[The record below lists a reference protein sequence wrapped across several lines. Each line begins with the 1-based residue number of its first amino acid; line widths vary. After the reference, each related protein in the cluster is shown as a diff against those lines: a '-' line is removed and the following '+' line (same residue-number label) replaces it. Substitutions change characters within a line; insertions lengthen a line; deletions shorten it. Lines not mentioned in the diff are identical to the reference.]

1 MRLQKKLWKDSFR
14 EIWRTK
20 QQFLAIFAIIALG
33 SGFYSG
39 IKLASPD
46 MLLTAE
52 NYYED
57 TQLSDFNLL
66 CTYGITQQ
74 DVEDLKQ
81 QSYVS
86 QVQPSYYVDVFSNNE
101 TTEDGNESAVR
112 LYSYSASDTL
122 NQLSVVAGRLPQA
135 ANECVV
141 DGGSLGTNNED
152 ALNTTV
158 EFSLE
163 DSDLSDQITNT
174 TYTVVGVV
182 ESPLY
187 INYQRGSTTIGS
199 GTLSAFY
206 YIPEENFQSDY
217 YTNCYVRIDGA
228 AGLDPYGDEYDA
240 LIDEATTKLEQWGEE
255 RAQIRLPQV
264 RDEAMAAYNESKAQF
279 DQASAE
285 AQAQLQQAWD
295 QLEAGRL
302 ELESGRA
309 QLEQATQQYE
319 EGIRQG
325 EQSLNEAK
333 TQLEQA
339 QIQLSV
345 QQAVAQANVA
355 SSTTQM
361 TMVQSEVD
369 NLIAEFEQR
378 LEDLDQQCQQAI
390 DQMEQQGLPTED
402 VQATFDQQ
410 KQAIQDLIDTLQN
423 RVTTTIS
430 GIQSSAAQQLAD
442 SMELINQA
450 QQQITQGWGDYY
462 DGVALLEDQRESG
475 QQQLD
480 EAQAQLEQGQTEYDQ
495 GLAQYN
501 EAAAQAQTQLE
512 EGQQQLDNA
521 LAEIETL
528 EAPDW
533 YIQDRSNYNGYSD
546 FEEDALRVD
555 KISDVFAVFFILVA
569 ILVCLTTMTRLVEE
583 HRTEIG
589 TYQAL
594 GYSRRDG
601 MKKYLIYASLAS
613 FAGSVLGVLLCEW
626 LFPLVIFNAYGMM
639 YILPEAMTPVHWNY
653 LLGCAAVSIGCTCLT
668 AVLACFGQMRGY
680 PAALMRPKAP
690 KAGKRILLER
700 IKPIWNHLSFS
711 WKVTMRNF
719 FRYKKR
725 VLMTIVGIAGCTAL
739 LMAGF
744 GIRYSIT
751 SILDLQFGELFV
763 YDAVSVTAS
772 NMDDAAAQDLED
784 EVLAID
790 GVDSAMYFASR
801 TVDSVG
807 EDTLVSTTVVVPQRT
822 GGMRQYI
829 VLRDKDT
836 KETVPLTSNGAV
848 INEKLAE
855 LLNVQPG
862 DNIQIDPGD
871 GSTLEIK
878 VSALTE
884 NYAGNYIYLSD
895 EYYQQVFGEAPSYTN
910 LYLTFSDDADG
921 EAISQALMD
930 TGSILGLSLV
940 SDLEASFQDMLTS
953 LNYVVIIIIVS
964 AGALAFVVLY
974 NLANINI
981 AERKR
986 ELATIKVLGFYDSQ
1000 VSAYVYRENIVC
1012 TLCGIA
1018 VGLLL
1023 GVALTQY
1030 ILESVEVDVV
1040 RFNRSLDVW
1049 SFVFSGLLTAV
1060 FALLV
1065 NIIMHYKLKK
1075 IDMVESLK
1083 SVE

>member
-39 IKLASPD
+39 IKVSSPD
-46 MLLTAE
+46 MVMTAV

-57 TQLSDFNLL
+57 VQLSDFNLL
-66 CTYGITQQ
+66 CTYGITDEDVQ
-74 DVEDLKQ
+74 DLEQ

-86 QVQPSYYVDVFSNNE
+86 QVQPSYYCDVFSNNE
-101 TTEDGNESAVR
+101 SSEDGSESAVR
-112 LYSYSASDTL
+112 LYSYSPSDTL
-122 NQLSVVAGRLPQA
+122 NQLTVVAGRLPESP
-135 ANECVV
+135 NECVV
-141 DGGSLGTNNED
+141 DGGSLGTSNED

-158 EFSLE
+158 DFFLE
-163 DSDLSDQITNT
+163 DSQLSDQLTNT
-174 TYTVVGVV
+174 SYTVVGVV

-187 INYQRGSTTIGS
+187 VNFQRGSTTIGS

-217 YTNCYVRIDGA
+217 YTNCYVRIAGA
-228 AGLDPYGDEYDA
+228 SDFDAYSDEYDA
-240 LIDEATTKLEQWGEE
+240 FIDEAAQDLEQWGQE
-255 RAQIRLPQV
+255 RAAVRLPQV
-264 RDEAMAAYNESKAQF
+264 KDQAMDAYNENKAQF
-279 DQASAE
+279 EQASAE
-285 AQAQLQQAWD
+285 AQAQLQDAWD

-309 QLEQATQQYE
+309 QLEQATQQYQD
-319 EGIRQG
+319 GIRQG
-325 EQSLNEAK
+325 EQRLNEAK
-333 TQLEQA
+333 TQLEQS
-339 QIQLSV
+339 QIELSV
-345 QQAVAQANVA
+345 QKAVAQANVA
-355 SSTTQM
+355 SSTSQM
-361 TMVQSEVD
+361 TMIQSEVD
-369 NLIAEFEQR
+369 QLVAEFEQR
-378 LEDLDQQCQQAI
+378 LAELDQQAQETI
-390 DQMEQQGLPTED
+390 DQLTQQGLPTEE
-402 VQATFDQQ
+402 VQATFDEQ
-410 KQAIQDLIDTLQN
+410 KQTIQDLIDTLQT
-423 RVTTTIS
+423 RVNTTIS
-430 GIQSSAAQQLAD
+430 GIQSSAADQLSQ

-450 QQQITQGWGDYY
+450 QQQITSGWGDYY
-462 DGVALLEDQRESG
+462 DGVALLEEQRTSG

-480 EAQAQLEQGQTEYDQ
+480 QAQAQLDQGQAEYDQ

-501 EAAAQAQTQLE
+501 QAAAQAQEQLDQ
-512 EGQQQLDNA
+512 GQQQLDQA
-521 LAEIETL
+521 LAQIDDL
-528 EAPDW
+528 EAPEW
-533 YIQDRSNYNGYSD
+533 YVQDRSNYNGYSD
-546 FEEDALRVD
+546 FEEDAQRVD

-594 GYSRRDG
+594 GYRRLDG
-601 MKKYLIYASLAS
+601 MKKYLIYAALAS
-613 FAGSVLGVLLCEW
+613 FAGSIVGVLLCEW
-626 LFPLVIFNAYGMM
+626 IFPLVIFNAYGMM
-639 YILPEAMTPVHWNY
+639 YILPDAMTPVHWDY

-668 AVLACFGQMRGY
+668 AVLACYGQMRGY

-763 YDAVSVTAS
+763 YDVVSVTS
-772 NMDDAAAQDLED
+772 GDLDDAAKENLEE

-790 GVDSAMYFASR
+790 GVNSAMYFSGR

-807 EDTLVSTTVVVPQRT
+807 EDTLVSTTVVTPQRT

-829 VLRDKDT
+829 VLRDKQT
-836 KETVPLTSNGAV
+836 KETIPLTSNGAV

-855 LLNVQPG
+855 LLNVQAG
-862 DNIQIDPGD
+862 DSIQIDPGD
-871 GSTLEIK
+871 GGTLEVK

-884 NYAGNYIYLSD
+884 NYAGNYIYMSD
-895 EYYQQVFGEAPSYTN
+895 EYYRTVFGEAPSYTN
-910 LYLTFSDDADG
+910 LYLTFDEQADG
-921 EAISQALMD
+921 EAVSQALMD
-930 TGSILGLSLV
+930 TGEILGLSLV
-940 SDLEASFQDMLTS
+940 SDMEESFQEMLTS

-1012 TLCGIA
+1012 TVCGIA

-1030 ILESVEVDVV
+1030 ILETVEVDVV
-1040 RFNRSLDVW
+1040 RFNRATDVW
-1049 SFVFSGLLTAV
+1049 SFVFSGLLTVLFAV
-1060 FALLV
+1060 LV
-1065 NIIMHYKLKK
+1065 NLIMHFKLKK

>member
-1 MRLQKKLWKDSFR
+1 MRLRKKLWKDSFR
-14 EIWRTK
+14 EIWKTK

-39 IKLASPD
+39 IKVASPD
-46 MLLTAE
+46 MQLTAE
-52 NYYED
+52 NYYRD

-66 CTYGITQQ
+66 CTYGITDE
-74 DVEDLKQ
+74 DVEDLEQ

-86 QVQPSYYVDVFSNNE
+86 QVQPSYYRDVFSSNE
-101 TTEDGNESAVR
+101 TTDDGSDSAVR
-112 LYSYSASDTL
+112 LYSYSPSDTL
-122 NQLSVVAGRLPQA
+122 NQLTVVAGRLPES

-141 DGGSLGTNNED
+141 DRGSLGTSNED

-158 EFSLE
+158 SFFLE
-163 DSDLSDQITNT
+163 DSELSDQLTNT
-174 TYTVVGVV
+174 SYTVVGVV

-199 GTLSAFY
+199 GTLSAYY

-228 AGLDPYGDEYDA
+228 ADLNGYSDEYDA
-240 LIDEATTKLEQWGEE
+240 LITQATDQLEQWGEE
-255 RAQIRLPQV
+255 RAAIRLPQIK
-264 RDEAMAAYNESKAQF
+264 DQAMDAYNESKAEF
-279 DQASAE
+279 DQGAAE
-285 AQAQLQQAWD
+285 AQAQLQDAWN

-309 QLEQATQQYE
+309 ELEQATQQYE
-319 EGIRQG
+319 QGIQQG
-325 EQSLNEAK
+325 ERSLNEAR

-339 QIQLSV
+339 QIELSV
-345 QQAVAQANVA
+345 QKAVAQANVA

-369 NLIAEFEQR
+369 KLVAEFEQR
-378 LEDLDQQCQQAI
+378 LEELDRQCQETI
-390 DQMEQQGLPTED
+390 DQLTQQGLPTEE

-410 KQAIQDLIDTLQN
+410 KQTIQDLIDTLQN
-423 RVTTTIS
+423 RVSTTIS
-430 GIQSSAAQQLAD
+430 GIQSSAADQLAQ

-450 QQQITQGWGDYY
+450 QQQITSGWGDYY
-462 DGVALLEDQRESG
+462 DGVALLEQQRESG

-480 EAQAQLEQGQTEYDQ
+480 DAQAQLDQGQTEYDQ

-501 EAAAQAQTQLE
+501 ESAAQVQAQLE
-512 EGQQQLDNA
+512 EGRQQLDDA
-521 LAEIETL
+521 LAQINDLAE
-528 EAPDW
+528 PVW
-533 YIQDRSNYNGYSD
+533 YVQDRGNYNGYSD
-546 FEEDALRVD
+546 FEEDAQRVD

-594 GYSRRDG
+594 GYRRLDG
-601 MKKYLIYASLAS
+601 MKKYLIYATLAS
-613 FAGSVLGVLLCEW
+613 LTGSVLGVLLCEW
-626 LFPLVIFNAYGMM
+626 IFPLVIFNAYGMM
-639 YILPEAMTPVHWNY
+639 YILPRAMTPVHLDY

-668 AVLACFGQMRGY
+668 AVLACYGQMRGY

-763 YDAVSVTAS
+763 YDAVSVTS
-772 NMDDAAAQDLED
+772 GDLDETAQEELED
-784 EVLAID
+784 QVLAID

-855 LLNVQPG
+855 LLNVQVG

-871 GSTLEIK
+871 GSTLDVK

-884 NYAGNYIYLSD
+884 NYAGNYIYMD
-895 EYYQQVFGEAPSYTN
+895 GQYYQDVFGEAPSYTN
-910 LYLTFSDDADG
+910 LYLTFDDEADG
-921 EAISQALMD
+921 QAISQALMD
-930 TGSILGLSLV
+930 TGNILGLSLV
-940 SDLEASFQDMLTS
+940 SDIEESFQDMLTS

-1012 TLCGIA
+1012 TLCGIV
-1018 VGLLL
+1018 VGLAL

-1030 ILESVEVDVV
+1030 ILEMVEVDVV
-1040 RFNRSLDVW
+1040 RFNRATDVW
-1049 SFVFSGLLTAV
+1049 SFVFSGLLTAL
-1060 FALLV
+1060 FAVLV
-1065 NIIMHYKLKK
+1065 NFIMHYKLKK

>member
-1 MRLQKKLWKDSFR
+1 MRLHKKLWKDSFR
-14 EIWRTK
+14 EIWKTK

-52 NYYED
+52 NYYEE

-66 CTYGITQQ
+66 CTYGITQE
-74 DVEDLKQ
+74 DVEDLEQ
-81 QSYVS
+81 QSFVS
-86 QVQPSYYVDVFSNNE
+86 QVQPSYYCDVFSNNE
-101 TTEDGNESAVR
+101 SSEDGSESVVR
-112 LYSYSASDTL
+112 LYSYSPSDTL
-122 NQLSVVAGRLPQA
+122 NQLTVVAGRLPES

-141 DGGSLGTNNED
+141 DSGSLGTSNED

-158 EFSLE
+158 SFSLE
-163 DSDLSDQITNT
+163 DSQLSDQLTNT
-174 TYTVVGVV
+174 SYTVVGVV

-187 INYQRGSTTIGS
+187 VNFQRGSTTIGD

-206 YIPEENFQSDY
+206 YIPKENFQSDY

-228 AGLDPYGDEYDA
+228 AGLDPYGDEYDT
-240 LIDEATTKLEQWGEE
+240 LIDEATEKLEQWGEE
-255 RAQIRLPQV
+255 RAAVRFPQV
-264 RDEAMAAYNESKAQF
+264 QAEAMDAYHESKAQF

-285 AQAQLQQAWD
+285 AQAQLQDAWN

-302 ELESGRA
+302 ELESGRTA
-309 QLEQATQQYE
+309 LDQATQQYKD
-319 EGIRQG
+319 GIQQG
-325 EQSLNEAK
+325 EQRLNEAR

-339 QIQLSV
+339 QIELSV
-345 QQAVAQANVA
+345 QKAVAQANVA

-361 TMVQSEVD
+361 TMIQSEVD
-369 NLIAEFEQR
+369 QLVGEFQQR
-378 LEDLDQQCQQAI
+378 LTELDQQCQESI
-390 DQMEQQGLPTED
+390 DQLTQQGLPTEE
-402 VQATFDQQ
+402 VQATFDSQ
-410 KQAIQDLIDTLQN
+410 KQAVQDLIDTLQN

-430 GIQSSAAQQLAD
+430 GIQSSAADQLTQ

-450 QQQITQGWGDYY
+450 QQQITSGWGDYY
-462 DGVALLEDQRESG
+462 DGVALLEQQRESG

-480 EAQAQLEQGQTEYDQ
+480 QAQAQLDQGQAEYDQ

-501 EAAAQAQTQLE
+501 DASAQAQAQLE
-512 EGQQQLDNA
+512 SGQQQLDDA
-521 LAEIETL
+521 LAQINEL

-533 YIQDRSNYNGYSD
+533 YVQDRSNYNGYSD

-594 GYSRRDG
+594 GYRRLDG
-601 MKKYLIYASLAS
+601 MKKYLIYAALAS
-613 FAGSVLGVLLCEW
+613 FAGSILGVLLCEW
-626 LFPLVIFNAYGMM
+626 VFPLVIFNAYGMM
-639 YILPEAMTPVHWNY
+639 YILPDAITPVHWNY

-668 AVLACFGQMRGY
+668 AALACYGQMQGY

-772 NMDDAAAQDLED
+772 DLDETAKD
-784 EVLAID
+784 QLEEEVLAID
-790 GVDSAMYFASR
+790 GVNSAMYFSSR

-807 EDTLVSTTVVVPQRT
+807 ENTLVSTTVVTPQRT
-822 GGMRQYI
+822 GAMRQYI

-836 KETVPLTSNGAV
+836 KETIPLTANGAV

-855 LLNVQPG
+855 LLDVQAG
-862 DNIQIDPGD
+862 DTIQIDPGD
-871 GSTLEIK
+871 GSTLDIK

-884 NYAGNYIYLSD
+884 NYAGNYIYLSED
-895 EYYQQVFGEAPSYTN
+895 YYRQVFGEDPSYTN
-910 LYLTFSDDADG
+910 LYLTFDEDADG

-930 TGSILGLSLV
+930 TGEILGLSLV
-940 SDLEASFQDMLTS
+940 SDLEESFQEMLTS
-953 LNYVVIIIIVS
+953 LNYVVIIIIIS

-1018 VGLLL
+1018 VGLAL

-1030 ILESVEVDVV
+1030 ILASVEVDVV
-1040 RFNRSLDVW
+1040 RFNRATDIW
-1049 SFVFSGLLTAV
+1049 SFVFSGLLTAL

-1065 NIIMHYKLKK
+1065 NVIMHYKLK
-1075 IDMVESLK
+1075 
-1083 SVE
+1083 

>member
-1 MRLQKKLWKDSFR
+1 MRLHKKLWKDSFR
-14 EIWRTK
+14 EIWKTK

-46 MLLTAE
+46 MLLTAK

-66 CTYGITQQ
+66 CTYGITQE
-74 DVEDLKQ
+74 DVEDLEQ
-81 QSYVS
+81 QSFVS
-86 QVQPSYYVDVFSNNE
+86 QVQPSYYCDVFSNNE
-101 TTEDGNESAVR
+101 SSEDGSESVVR
-112 LYSYSASDTL
+112 LYSYSPSDTL
-122 NQLSVVAGRLPQA
+122 NQLTVVAGRLPES

-141 DGGSLGTNNED
+141 DSGSLGTSNED

-158 EFSLE
+158 SFSLE
-163 DSDLSDQITNT
+163 DSQLSDQLTNT
-174 TYTVVGVV
+174 SYTVVGVV

-187 INYQRGSTTIGS
+187 VNFQRGSTTIGN

-240 LIDEATTKLEQWGEE
+240 LIDEATEKLEQWGEE
-255 RAQIRLPQV
+255 RAAVRLPQV
-264 RDEAMAAYNESKAQF
+264 QAEAMDAYNESKAQF

-285 AQAQLQQAWD
+285 AQAQLQDAWN

-309 QLEQATQQYE
+309 ALEQANQQYE
-319 EGIRQG
+319 EGIQQG
-325 EQSLNEAK
+325 EQRLNEAK

-339 QIQLSV
+339 QIELSV
-345 QQAVAQANVA
+345 QKAVAQANVA

-361 TMVQSEVD
+361 TMIQSEVD
-369 NLIAEFEQR
+369 QLISEFQQR
-378 LEDLDQQCQQAI
+378 LTELDQQCQESI
-390 DQMEQQGLPTED
+390 DQLTQQGLPTEE
-402 VQATFDQQ
+402 VQATFDAQ
-410 KQAIQDLIDTLQN
+410 KQAVQDLIDTLQN

-430 GIQSSAAQQLAD
+430 GIQSSAADQLAQ

-450 QQQITQGWGDYY
+450 QQQITNGWGDYY
-462 DGVALLEDQRESG
+462 DGVALLEQQRESG

-480 EAQAQLEQGQTEYDQ
+480 DAQAQLDQGQAEYDQ

-501 EAAAQAQTQLE
+501 DAAAQAQTQLE
-512 EGQQQLDNA
+512 SGQQQLDDA
-521 LAEIETL
+521 LAQINEL

-533 YIQDRSNYNGYSD
+533 YVQDRSSYNGYAD

-594 GYSRRDG
+594 GYRRLDG
-601 MKKYLIYASLAS
+601 MKKYLIYAALAS
-613 FAGSVLGVLLCEW
+613 FTGSVLGVLFCEW
-626 LFPLVIFNAYGMM
+626 VFPLVIFNAYGMM
-639 YILPEAMTPVHWNY
+639 YIFPDVITPVHWNY

-668 AVLACFGQMRGY
+668 ASLACYGQMRGY

-763 YDAVSVTAS
+763 YDAVSVTTS
-772 NMDDAAAQDLED
+772 DLDESAQDQLEE

-790 GVDSAMYFASR
+790 GVNSAMYFSSR

-807 EDTLVSTTVVVPQRT
+807 ENTLVSTTVVTPQRT
-822 GGMRQYI
+822 GAMRQYI

-836 KETVPLTSNGAV
+836 KETIPLTSNGAV

-855 LLNVQPG
+855 LLNVQAG
-862 DNIQIDPGD
+862 DTIQIDPGD
-871 GSTLEIK
+871 GSTLEVK

-884 NYAGNYIYLSD
+884 NYAGNYIYLSE
-895 EYYQQVFGEAPSYTN
+895 EYYRQVFGEDPSYTN
-910 LYLTFSDDADG
+910 LYLTFDEEADG
-921 EAISQALMD
+921 QAISQALMD
-930 TGSILGLSLV
+930 TGDILGLSLV
-940 SDLEASFQDMLTS
+940 SDLEQSFQEMLTS
-953 LNYVVIIIIVS
+953 LNYVVIIIIIS

-986 ELATIKVLGFYDSQ
+986 ELATIKVLGFYDFQ

-1018 VGLLL
+1018 AGLAL

-1030 ILESVEVDVV
+1030 VLASVEVDVV
-1040 RFNRSLDVW
+1040 RFNRATDIW
-1049 SFVFSGLLTAV
+1049 SFVFSGLLTAL

-1065 NIIMHYKLKK
+1065 NVIMHYKLKK

>member
-1 MRLQKKLWKDSFR
+1 MRLHKKLWKDSFR
-14 EIWRTK
+14 EIWKTK

-39 IKLASPD
+39 IKVASPD
-46 MLLTAE
+46 MQLTAE
-52 NYYED
+52 SYYRD
-57 TQLSDFNLL
+57 TQLSDLNLL
-66 CTYGITQQ
+66 CTYGITDE
-74 DVEDLKQ
+74 DVEDLEQ
-81 QSYVS
+81 QPYVS
-86 QVQPSYYVDVFSNNE
+86 QVQPSYYCDVFSSNE
-101 TTEDGNESAVR
+101 TADDGSDSAVR
-112 LYSYSASDTL
+112 LYSYSPSDTL
-122 NQLSVVAGRLPQA
+122 NQLTVVTGRLPES

-141 DGGSLGTNNED
+141 DRGSLGTSNED
-152 ALNTTV
+152 ALNTSV
-158 EFSLE
+158 SFFLE
-163 DSDLSDQITNT
+163 DSQLSDQLTNT
-174 TYTVVGVV
+174 SYTVVGVV

-199 GTLSAFY
+199 GTLSAYY

-217 YTNCYVRIDGA
+217 YTNCYVRVDGA
-228 AGLDPYGDEYDA
+228 ADLDGYSDEYDA
-240 LIDEATTKLEQWGEE
+240 LIDQAADQLEQWGEE
-255 RAQIRLPQV
+255 RAAIRLPELKEQ
-264 RDEAMAAYNESKAQF
+264 AMDAYNENKAEF
-279 DQASAE
+279 DQGAAE
-285 AQAQLQQAWD
+285 AQAQLQDAWN

-302 ELESGRA
+302 KLESGRTE
-309 QLEQATQQYE
+309 LEQATQQYE
-319 EGIRQG
+319 QGIQQG
-325 EQSLNEAK
+325 EQSLNQAK
-333 TQLEQA
+333 TQLEQS
-339 QIQLSV
+339 QIELSV
-345 QQAVAQANVA
+345 QKAVAQANVA

-369 NLIAEFEQR
+369 KLVAEFEQR
-378 LEDLDQQCQQAI
+378 LEELDRQCQETI
-390 DQMEQQGLPTED
+390 DQLTQQGLPTEE

-410 KQAIQDLIDTLQN
+410 KQTIQDLIDTLQN
-423 RVTTTIS
+423 RVSTTIS
-430 GIQSSAAQQLAD
+430 GIQSSAVDQLAQ

-450 QQQITQGWGDYY
+450 QQQITSGWGDYY
-462 DGVALLEDQRESG
+462 DGVALLEQQRESG
-475 QQQLD
+475 RQQLD
-480 EAQAQLEQGQTEYDQ
+480 DAQAQLDQGQTEYDQ

-501 EAAAQAQTQLE
+501 ESAAQVQAQLE
-512 EGQQQLDNA
+512 EGQQQLDDA
-521 LAEIETL
+521 LAQINDLAE
-528 EAPDW
+528 PVW
-533 YIQDRSNYNGYSD
+533 YVQDRGNYNGYSD
-546 FEEDALRVD
+546 FEEDAQRVD

-594 GYSRRDG
+594 GYRRLDG
-601 MKKYLIYASLAS
+601 MKKYLIYATLAS
-613 FAGSVLGVLLCEW
+613 LTGSILGVLLCEW
-626 LFPLVIFNAYGMM
+626 IFPLVIFNAYGMM
-639 YILPEAMTPVHWNY
+639 YILPTAMTPVHWGY

-668 AVLACFGQMRGY
+668 AVLACYGQMRGY

-763 YDAVSVTAS
+763 YDAVSVTS
-772 NMDDAAAQDLED
+772 GDLDETAQEELED
-784 EVLAID
+784 QVLAID

-836 KETVPLTSNGAV
+836 KETIPLTSNGAV

-855 LLNVQPG
+855 LLDVQVG

-871 GSTLEIK
+871 GSTLDVK

-884 NYAGNYIYLSD
+884 NYAGNYIYMND
-895 EYYQQVFGEAPSYTN
+895 EYYQDVFGESPSYTN
-910 LYLTFSDDADG
+910 LYLTFADDADG
-921 EAISQALMD
+921 QAISQAMMD
-930 TGSILGLSLV
+930 TGEILGLSLV
-940 SDLEASFQDMLTS
+940 SDMEESFQDMLTS

-1012 TLCGIA
+1012 TLCGIV
-1018 VGLLL
+1018 VGLAL

-1030 ILESVEVDVV
+1030 ILEMVEVDVV
-1040 RFNRSLDVW
+1040 RFNRATDIW
-1049 SFVFSGLLTAV
+1049 SFVFSGLLTAL
-1060 FALLV
+1060 FAVLV
-1065 NIIMHYKLKK
+1065 NFIMHYKLKK